1 MGYIFFS
8 LVLQSFPSKITKAQ
22 LTMKIA
28 LHIQVDN
35 EKPTEEDVEAK
46 MAQMVCSLNNREECM
61 ACGTGDWSSIWSSGD
76 CTTLFVTKTD

>member
-8 LVLQSFPSKITKAQ
+8 LVLQSFLSKITKAQ

-61 ACGTGDWSSIWSSGD
+61 ACGS
-76 CTTLFVTKTD
+76 